1 MKIRSLLKF
10 LIFNFMLC
18 YSCISIAETDDD
30 FISQRD
36 KLVADIEEKISC
48 LKGTNNWDEW
58 GKCHQEADHREK
70 LNRLQELKEEQRQL
84 EEELQN

>member
-1 MKIRSLLKF
+1 MRSLLKF
-10 LIFNFMLC
+10 LIINFMLC

-30 FISQRD
+30 FVHHRD
-36 KLVADIEEKISC
+36 NLIADMEEKISC

-58 GKCHQEADHREK
+58 DQCHKEAEHRQK